1 MRAAMRKREAIQP
14 RKLYSVDADAFPFA
28 AGSKNQPKLR
38 GWGESAGVRE
48 RGEHIRYYM
57 HTWEI

>member
-14 RKLYSVDADAFPFA
+14 RKYVNVEADAFPFA
-28 AGSKNQPKLR
+28 AGSNVQSISEKAQFPS
-38 GWGESAGVRE
+38 GSESVASMQ
-48 RGEHIRYYM
+48 RYNT